1 MNVFDIII
9 IALLIF
15 AFIRGIFKGF
25 VMGLSGFIGI
35 ISSIYIAKYFS
46 APVIRLAESLLGI
59 DQKISSAVG
68 FIIVFLAALLL
79 FHFIAVLVDK
89 LISLIAL
96 GWLNKLLGG
105 VLFLL
110 KYLFIISVFFNIFDA
125 ANKNLD
131 IVSQKTYICTASHDI
146 THSLHPLITAPIII
160 EDQAWIAA
168 DAFIGMGVTIG
179 QGSVVGARSSVF
191 KDVEAW
197 TVVGGN
203 PAKFIKRRQLKE

>member
-131 IVSQKTYICTASHDI
+131 IVSQKTKQKSKLYIPIKKVVPI
-146 THSLHPLITAPIII
+146 TLPFLHLDNLQRYLPEEGKT
-160 EDQAWIAA
+160 E
-168 DAFIGMGVTIG
+168 
-179 QGSVVGARSSVF
+179 
-191 KDVEAW
+191 
-197 TVVGGN
+197 N
-203 PAKFIKRRQLKE
+203 